1 LQSNF
6 GTSRLVHQ
14 LHSWTPVQARPSSDV
29 AEHMSRWF
37 DPLAAIRLQAAQ
49 QAGRTEAAMPA
60 KRAPGTQSLAEDV
73 QRVSAVLANAI
84 AQDPLA
90 GLALGDE
97 DPGYAPYHQRHLEL
111 QRQMA
116 QMVGAVRDHARHT
129 LAAASPALRQL
140 AMLDATFEELLAPRE
155 QALLPTVASLLER
168 RFHQLRGAH
177 RQVHETTGEPDDA
190 AQWRKPGGW
199 LHTFTTEWRQA
210 LLNELELRLE
220 PAAGMVDALR
230 HESGTEP

>member
-1 LQSNF
+1 MQSNF
-6 GTSRLVHQ
+6 GTSRLVRQ
-14 LHSWTPVQARPSSDV
+14 LHSWTPVEAQPSSDV

-49 QAGRTEAAMPA
+49 QEVRAYAATPA
-60 KRAPGTQSLAEDV
+60 KRAPATPSLADDV
-73 QRVSAVLANAI
+73 QRVRGVLANAI

-111 QRQMA
+111 QRQMT
-116 QMVGAVRDHARHT
+116 QMVAALREHARHT
-129 LAAASPALRQL
+129 LAAASPAMRQL
-140 AMLDATFEELLAPRE
+140 AVLDATFEELLAPRE
-155 QALLPTVASLLER
+155 QALLPTVASLLDR

-177 RQVHETTGEPDDA
+177 RQVHETTGEPDDP
-190 AQWRKPGGW
+190 AQWRRPGGW

-210 LLNELELRLE
+210 LLNELDLRLE

-230 HESGTEP
+230 HEIGTTP